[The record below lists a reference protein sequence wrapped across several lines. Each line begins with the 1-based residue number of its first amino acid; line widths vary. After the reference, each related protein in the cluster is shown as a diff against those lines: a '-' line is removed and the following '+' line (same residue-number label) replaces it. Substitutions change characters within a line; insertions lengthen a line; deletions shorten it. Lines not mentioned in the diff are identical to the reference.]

1 MLHTLRGAL
10 LIAALC
16 SPVAVTAQQASSPAT
31 VPVWDVISIK
41 PHRPGDN
48 SSSVSWDDTTYTARN
63 ISVKNLISDA
73 TEVKRWL
80 ITGLPPELT
89 SQRYDIDAKFTEPD
103 LKLLEHLT
111 KDQRRTMLMG
121 MLQQS
126 FGLKMHNDKKMQP
139 TFEMSLLPDGPK
151 FKPSPE
157 PPAPQTGGK
166 PQPNTNVNNSDG
178 AIVASGITM
187 ANLAALL
194 SYEAERTVVDK
205 TGLNADYGYTL
216 ELHWT
221 PERRA
226 DGNDNGTGADAPPPF
241 LEAIREQLG
250 LKMTAS
256 KAEVKTVVVDA
267 IHLPDAN

>member
-1 MLHTLRGAL
+1 MVRTLPRA
-10 LIAALC
+10 IQVAFLC
-16 SPVAVTAQQASSPAT
+16 MPIAVTAQQATTAAT

-41 PHRPGDN
+41 PHRPGDT
-48 SSSVSWDDTTYTARN
+48 SSSVTWDDTTYAARN

-103 LKLLEHLT
+103 LNLLEHLT

-126 FGLKMHNDKKMQP
+126 FGLKMHDDTKMQP
-139 TFEMSLLPDGPK
+139 IFEMTVLPDGPK

-157 PPAPQTGGK
+157 PPAPKTGGK

-187 ANLAALL
+187 PNLAAFL

-205 TGLNADYGYTL
+205 TGLNADYGYNL

-226 DGNDNGTGADAPPPF
+226 NGNDNGTGADAPPPF

-256 KAEVKTVVVDA
+256 KAEVKTVVVDT
-267 IHLPDAN
+267 IHPPEAN